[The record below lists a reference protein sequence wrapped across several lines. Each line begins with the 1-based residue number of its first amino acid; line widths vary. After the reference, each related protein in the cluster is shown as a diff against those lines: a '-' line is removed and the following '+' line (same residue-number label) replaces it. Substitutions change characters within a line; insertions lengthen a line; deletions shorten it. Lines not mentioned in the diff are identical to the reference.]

1 MLWLLVVEGSAS
13 LEGHVSQRAVRMTM
27 VRIEPISVVVAKT
40 TGEDFDCVAAR

>member
-1 MLWLLVVEGSAS
+1 MRR